1 MSKML
6 LYRCFLVIPLRR
18 QLCVHE
24 LLFNARLGPLSRGGF
39 KMEARTLRMRDDAE
53 QSAVHVL
60 REKLRQRINIKNSGN
75 GGGGPMGDTNT
86 CTLPS
91 PV

>member
-1 MSKML
+1 
-6 LYRCFLVIPLRR
+6 
-18 QLCVHE
+18 
-24 LLFNARLGPLSRGGF
+24 
-39 KMEARTLRMRDDAE
+39 MEARTLRMRDDAE